1 VKHQKNNFVLM
12 KKITATFLVTI
23 VTIVILLLGVKAIRR
38 PAQNPTAGWKT
49 LSDLDYSLK
58 YPPTWFYSE
67 KKQGS
72 GIKILANFQTSNC
85 IDENGFPINPLV
97 EKSCVTLVVSQQVSG
112 FQNLPLSQYI
122 NRQFGQYDSET
133 KIYNPV
139 KFEALTIQGNE
150 AAKLMVNNN
159 FYYLLRKGNTLFQIS
174 LTPANSQLLGQFEL
188 MLSTIRL
195 FSTE

>member
-1 VKHQKNNFVLM
+1 MSF
-12 KKITATFLVTI
+12 I
-23 VTIVILLLGVKAIRR
+23 
-38 PAQNPTAGWKT
+38 
-49 LSDLDYSLK
+49 D
-58 YPPTWFYSE
+58 
-67 KKQGS
+67 
-72 GIKILANFQTSNC
+72 KILGDPWDKH
-85 IDENGFPINPLV
+85 IKKKLNPLV
-97 EKSCVTLVVSQQVSG
+97 EKSCVALVVSQQVSG

>member
-1 VKHQKNNFVLM
+1 
-12 KKITATFLVTI
+12 
-23 VTIVILLLGVKAIRR
+23 
-38 PAQNPTAGWKT
+38 
-49 LSDLDYSLK
+49 LK